1 MLDLGL
7 SKMALIGVVALVVL
21 GPERLPRV
29 ARTAGALFG
38 RAQRYINDV
47 KAEVSREIELDALR
61 TMKTDFEQAAR
72 NVENTIHDN
81 LREHERDLN
90 AAWNTAET
98 PGGSAAAAAPDGV
111 DGGFAN
117 VGGAVLD
124 ATLARMNPFG
134 RIAMC
139 GMIAAYDGAPA
150 PLANPAL
157 ILRERLLV
165 QGFIVSEHFDVW
177 PEALAQLASLVA
189 NRQLHYRETIAQG
202 LERAPDALLGLLKG
216 RNFGKQLVA
225 LV

>member
-90 AAWNTAET
+90 AAWNSAVS
-98 PGGSAAAAAPDGV
+98 PGGSAAADAPDGPSAAS
-111 DGGFAN
+111 GEPSWR
-117 VGGAVLD
+117 
-124 ATLARMNPFG
+124 T
-134 RIAMC
+134 
-139 GMIAAYDGAPA
+139 IAAAPA
-150 PLANPAL
+150 KRRNWRVKKAVTPVWYKRATM
-157 ILRERLLV
+157 RRTQV
-165 QGFIVSEHFDVW
+165 QSGAARVARHR
-177 PEALAQLASLVA
+177 PASLRRPA
-189 NRQLHYRETIAQG
+189 RFL
-202 LERAPDALLGLLKG
+202 
-216 RNFGKQLVA
+216 
-225 LV
+225 

>member
-90 AAWNTAET
+90 AAWNSAVS
-98 PGGSAAAAAPDGV
+98 PGGSAAADAPDGPSAAS
-111 DGGFAN
+111 GEPSWR
-117 VGGAVLD
+117 
-124 ATLARMNPFG
+124 T
-134 RIAMC
+134 
-139 GMIAAYDGAPA
+139 IAAAPA
-150 PLANPAL
+150 KRRNWRVKKAVTPVGYKRATM
-157 ILRERLLV
+157 RRTQV
-165 QGFIVSEHFDVW
+165 QSGAARVARHR
-177 PEALAQLASLVA
+177 PASLRRPA
-189 NRQLHYRETIAQG
+189 RFL
-202 LERAPDALLGLLKG
+202 
-216 RNFGKQLVA
+216 
-225 LV
+225 